1 MYDLR
6 ESKII
11 DLTNSECLKEDTTF
25 KFQDTTT
32 SKDLIAKFISY
43 YDDVDDIYLISE
55 FKKLAL
61 LSGEPEIATVF
72 YLATGK
78 TSKFSKSCYIMEFV
92 NGQTLEQFL
101 KKRESLIYEV
111 VFDLTMQLASGLEK
125 AHSFEVYHSD
135 LHNENI
141 IINDF
146 GYLKLIDFLWW
157 DYNLPKEKN
166 QEKDIE
172 DFKKIIEQFYSKCTK
187 TDKKRYKI
195 IFDCCQDIKSFKGL
209 RKELEMLDSISFE
222 VSLINS
228 KSLIVLSK
236 LFEITTLNQLHMAI
250 ENKSLDIPEEL
261 LPELEEK
268 EKGHIQSI
276 KNGSRMKFIDTRVFK
291 VEKNLQNRIS
301 PKLFSLK
308 QVDLV
313 DWKVWI
319 TNDGIEYEGP
329 YKYNFRIWFTSK
341 FLKWKKIN
349 ELLGILEPIDKE
361 IETLLLE

>member
-6 ESKII
+6 PSKII
-11 DLTNSECLKEDTTF
+11 DLRNSECLKEETTF
-25 KFQDTTT
+25 KFRDASTG
-32 SKDLIAKFISY
+32 KDLIAKFISY
-43 YDDVDDIYLISE
+43 YDDIDDIYLITE

-78 TSKFSKSCYIMEFV
+78 TSDFSKSCYIMEFV
-92 NGQTLEQFL
+92 SGQTLEKFL
-101 KKRESLIYEV
+101 RTRDSLIYEV
-111 VFDLTMQLASGLEK
+111 LFDLTIQLTSGLEK
-125 AHSFEVYHSD
+125 AHNFEIYHSD
-135 LHNENI
+135 LHTENI

-146 GYLKLIDFLWW
+146 GYLKLIDFLWL

-166 QEKDIE
+166 QETDVE
-172 DFKKIIEQFYSKCTK
+172 DFKSIIKTFYSKCRES
-187 TDKKRYKI
+187 DKKRFRI

-209 RKELEMLDSISFE
+209 RQELEMLDSISFE
-222 VSLINS
+222 IALIND
-228 KSLIVLSK
+228 KSLTVLSK
-236 LFEITTLNQLHMAI
+236 LFQITTLDQLQMAI
-250 ENKSLDIPEEL
+250 ECKNLDVPEKL
-261 LPELEEK
+261 LPELEQK
-268 EKGHIQSI
+268 EKSHIQSI
-276 KNGSRMKFIDTRVFK
+276 KTGTRMKLIDTRIFK
-291 VEKNLQNRIS
+291 IEKNVHNHIS

-319 TNDGIEYEGP
+319 TNDGIEFEGP

-349 ELLGILEPIDKE
+349 ELLGVLEPTDRE
-361 IETLLLE
+361 IETILLE